1 MAVATYNPKKVLLS
15 WGPILFEG
23 YADGSMIEAVRNNQ
37 AVNLAIGSTGDG
49 CRAIS
54 NDKSGTVTVNLLQ
67 SSLTNGLLNAQAI
80 IDEESGDA
88 VYPLFLKDLSG
99 LDAVVAESAWIQKNA
114 DATYARETE
123 NRTWILETDS
133 LNILVAGIP

>member
-15 WGPILFEG
+15 WGPVLFEG
-23 YADGSMIEAVRNNQ
+23 YADGSMIEATRNNQ
-37 AVNLAIGSTGDG
+37 AVNLAIGSTGAG

-80 IDEESGDA
+80 IDEASGDA

-114 DATYARETE
+114 DATYERETA
-123 NRTWILETDS
+123 NRTWIFETDA
-133 LNILVAGIP
+133 LIVFVGGIP